1 MYDDLFSCRNKTAV
15 VAGGCGFIGREIA
28 MGLAQFG
35 AEVYIADQDEAL
47 AENLVKPNI
56 RFIKLD
62 ITSEESVRSV
72 LSRAGEA
79 NGNVDILVNCT
90 YPRTKDWASKLE
102 AVNLDSWKLNV
113 DYHMGGFFS
122 MSREAAM
129 IMKNHG
135 GGSIVNLASIYGVVA
150 PDFSIYAGTDM
161 TMPVAYASIKA
172 GVIALTKYL
181 ATYFG
186 GCGVRANSISP
197 GGMYDN
203 QPGAFVANYSRKTPL
218 GRMGNPSEVVGAAV
232 FLASN
237 ASSYVTG
244 QNLIVDGGWTT
255 W

>member
-35 AEVYIADQDEAL
+35 ADVYVADRDEAL
-47 AENLVKPNI
+47 AEKLVQRNI
-56 RFIKLD
+56 KFIKLD

-72 LSRAGEA
+72 LRQVGA
-79 NGNVDILVNCT
+79 VDILVNCT
-90 YPRTKDWASKLE
+90 YPRTEDWASKLE
-102 AVNLDSWKLNV
+102 VVNLDSWKRNV
-113 DYHMGGFFS
+113 DYHLGGFFS

-150 PDFSIYAGTDM
+150 PDFSIYEGTDM

-172 GVIALTKYL
+172 GIIALTKYL

-186 GCGVRANSISP
+186 GYGIRANSISP

-203 QPGAFVANYSRKTPL
+203 QPASFVANYSRKTPL
-218 GRMGNPSEVVGAAV
+218 GRMGNPSEIVGAAV
-232 FLASN
+232 YLASG